1 MPDFDKLD
9 EVEVEETREF
19 EINLITLAGR
29 KKVTVTEGM
38 TVKEFKEA
46 NDLVGTKMIDEDSNV
61 LRDSDEIE
69 EGTQIYVTRPKENGQ
84 A

>member
-9 EVEVEETREF
+9 EVEVNEF

-29 KKVTVTEGM
+29 KKVTVKEGL
-38 TVKEFKEA
+38 TVKEFKEQ
-46 NDLVGTKMIDEDSNV
+46 NDLVGCKLIDEDSNI

-69 EGTQIYVTRPKENGQ
+69 EGAQIYVSKPKENGR

>member
-38 TVKEFKEA
+38 TVKEFKKA